1 MQPTNLR
8 KVSVNLEFFKSIH
21 IYTRICQTQ
30 KKHFDTLFIQ
40 LVLCT
45 GISKSLRSL
54 KFLTQ
59 SCIALSA
66 YQETAKTTEIVKS
79 IKQNTTSA
87 TRPLFS
93 LQCILFLKVKGNVD
107 PSVAVL
113 SNFLK
118 ASVLSVHGKPN
129 KILKYLK
136 PKNLKN
142 PRYKQKASTVNFG

>member
-59 SCIALSA
+59 SYIALGA

-136 PKNLKN
+136 PKKF
-142 PRYKQKASTVNFG
+142 KKSQI